1 MIKQAMYYNQLKDS
15 KVHCVLCPHY
25 CLINEGD
32 AGKCNVRKN
41 MDGQLFTMNYGEIT
55 SISLDPI
62 EKKPLHFYK
71 PGTSILSVGS
81 FGCNLKC
88 SFCQNYSIA
97 QIEEF
102 RGRSNSVS
110 PEELVDIIIKRKD
123 SIGIAFTYNEPSIWY
138 EYIYEVSK
146 LLKESDPSKDVV
158 LITNGFIN
166 EDPLRKLLPYIDAM
180 NIDLK
185 GFNNRFYHEICGGS
199 LEPVLKTIE
208 IAGKST
214 YVEVTTLLVT
224 GENDNLGEVED
235 IARFIAS
242 IDKNIPLH
250 LSRYFP
256 TYKMDNPPTD
266 LKFMY
271 KAKAVAEKYL
281 KKIILGN
288 V

>member
-102 RGRSNSVS
+102 RGRRDSVS
-110 PEELVDIIIKRKD
+110 SKELVDIIIKRKD

-266 LKFMY
+266 LEFMY
-271 KAKAVAEKYL
+271 KAKAVAEKYF

>member
-15 KVHCVLCPHY
+15 KVHCILCPHY

-32 AGKCNVRKN
+32 VGKCNVRKN

-102 RGRSNSVS
+102 RGRRDSVS
-110 PEELVDIIIKRKD
+110 SKELVDIIIKRKD

-146 LLKESDPSKDVV
+146 LLKESDPSKDIV

-166 EDPLRKLLPYIDAM
+166 EDPLRKLLPYINAM

-271 KAKAVAEKYL
+271 KAKAVADKYL

>member
-1 MIKQAMYYNQLKDS
+1 MFKEAMFYNKLGENT
-15 KVHCVLCPHY
+15 VHCVLCPHN
-25 CLINEGD
+25 CLIKED
-32 AGKCNVRKN
+32 DLGKCNVRRN
-41 MDGQLFTMNYGEIT
+41 IDGQLFTLNFGEIT
-55 SISLDPI
+55 SISMDPI

-102 RGRSNSVS
+102 SGNSNLAS
-110 PEELVDIIIKRKD
+110 PEVLVDMILKRTD

-146 LLKESDPSKDVV
+146 LLKEKDKEKDVV

-166 EDPLRKLLPYIDAM
+166 EKPLRKLLPYIDAM

-185 GFNNRFYHEICGGS
+185 AFTNIYYNEICGGR

-208 IAGKST
+208 IAGKSIHI
-214 YVEVTTLLVT
+214 EVTTLLVT
-224 GENDNLGEVED
+224 GENDNLEEVED
-235 IARFIAS
+235 IAKFIAS

-250 LSRYFP
+250 LTRYFP
-256 TYKMDNPPTD
+256 TYKMDNPATNLD
-266 LKFMY
+266 FMY
-271 KAKAVAEKYL
+271 EAKEVAEQYL
-281 KKIILGN
+281 NRVKLVNI
-288 V
+288 

>member
-102 RGRSNSVS
+102 RGRRDSVS
-110 PEELVDIIIKRKD
+110 SKELVDIIIKRKD

-166 EDPLRKLLPYIDAM
+166 EDPLRKLLPYINAM

>member
-15 KVHCVLCPHY
+15 KVHCILCPHY

-102 RGRSNSVS
+102 RGRRDSVS
-110 PEELVDIIIKRKD
+110 SKELVDIIIKRKD

-146 LLKESDPSKDVV
+146 LLKESDPSKDIV

-166 EDPLRKLLPYIDAM
+166 EDPLRKLLPYINAM

-271 KAKAVAEKYL
+271 KAKAVADKYL

>member
-1 MIKQAMYYNQLKDS
+1 MIKEAMYYNKLKEL

-25 CLINEGD
+25 CLINDGD
-32 AGKCNVRKN
+32 IGKCNVRKN
-41 MDGQLFTMNYGEIT
+41 INGELFTVNFGQIT
-55 SISLDPI
+55 SISMDPI

-81 FGCNLKC
+81 FGCNLRC

-102 RGRSNSVS
+102 KGRSNSVS

-138 EYIYEVSK
+138 EYVFEVSK
-146 LLKESDPSKDVV
+146 LLKKKDPCKDVV

-166 EDPLRKLLPYIDAM
+166 EDPLRKLLAYIDAM

-185 GFNNRFYHEICGGS
+185 GFNNRYYDEICGGRF
-199 LEPVLKTIE
+199 EPVLKTIE
-208 IAGKST
+208 IASKST

-224 GENDNLGEVED
+224 GENDNLEEVED
-235 IARFIAS
+235 IAKFLAA
-242 IDKNIPLH
+242 IDNNIPLH
-250 LSRYFP
+250 LTRYFP
-256 TYKMDNPPTD
+256 TYKKDNPPTN
-266 LKFMY
+266 LNFMY
-271 KAKAVAEKYL
+271 EAKAVADKYL

>member
-15 KVHCVLCPHY
+15 KVHCILCPHY

-102 RGRSNSVS
+102 RGRRDSVS
-110 PEELVDIIIKRKD
+110 SKELVDIIIKRKD

-271 KAKAVAEKYL
+271 KAKAVADKYL

>member
-102 RGRSNSVS
+102 RGRRDSVS
-110 PEELVDIIIKRKD
+110 SKELVDIIIKRKD

-146 LLKESDPSKDVV
+146 LLKESDPSKDIV

-166 EDPLRKLLPYIDAM
+166 EDPLRKLLPYINAM

-266 LKFMY
+266 LEFMY

>member
-102 RGRSNSVS
+102 RGRRDSVS
-110 PEELVDIIIKRKD
+110 SKELVDIIIKRKD

-271 KAKAVAEKYL
+271 KAKAVADKYL

>member
-102 RGRSNSVS
+102 RGRRDSVS
-110 PEELVDIIIKRKD
+110 SKELVDIIIKRKD

>member
-15 KVHCVLCPHY
+15 KVHCILCPHY

-102 RGRSNSVS
+102 RGRRDSVS
-110 PEELVDIIIKRKD
+110 SKELVDIIIKRKD

-146 LLKESDPSKDVV
+146 LLKESDPSKDIV

-166 EDPLRKLLPYIDAM
+166 EDPLRKLLPYINAM

-271 KAKAVAEKYL
+271 KAKAVADKYL
-281 KKIILGN
+281 KKVILGN

>member
-15 KVHCVLCPHY
+15 KVHCILCPHY

-102 RGRSNSVS
+102 RGRRDSVS
-110 PEELVDIIIKRKD
+110 SKELVDIIIKRKD

-146 LLKESDPSKDVV
+146 LLKESDPSKDIV

-166 EDPLRKLLPYIDAM
+166 EDPLRKLLPYINAM